1 MTSSLTDAVFN
12 GLQQALSPFLSLLIV
27 ALLIK
32 IFLVKLEKRSSS
44 YKSKKESNV
53 IPLYNSDPAV
63 STREYKFRRR
73 FIMTNPEKVFF
84 LQLIQAIPEFYVF
97 PQVSFLALLDPVGQA
112 SLGKIQNK
120 RVDFV
125 VFDMQTNRYCII
137 ELDDKSHQ
145 RKQNS
150 DFERDVFFNSA
161 GIRSLRYK
169 TNNPPSV
176 EALREDILA
185 IFT

>member
-1 MTSSLTDAVFN
+1 
-12 GLQQALSPFLSLLIV
+12 
-27 ALLIK
+27 
-32 IFLVKLEKRSSS
+32 
-44 YKSKKESNV
+44 
-53 IPLYNSDPAV
+53 
-63 STREYKFRRR
+63 
-73 FIMTNPEKVFF
+73 MTNPEKVFF

-97 PQVSFLALLDPVGQA
+97 PQVSFLELLDPVGQA